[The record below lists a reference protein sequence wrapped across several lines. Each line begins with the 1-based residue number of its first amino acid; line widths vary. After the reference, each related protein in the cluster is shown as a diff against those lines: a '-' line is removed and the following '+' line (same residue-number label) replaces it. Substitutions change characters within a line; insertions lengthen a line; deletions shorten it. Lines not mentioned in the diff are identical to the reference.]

1 MTRRLVLNLK
11 SEYFDAIKAG
21 TKPDEFRLCTPYWI
35 KRLVGKEFDEVVI
48 RCGYPK
54 AGDPDREIVQPWRGF
69 HEQIITHPHFGPR
82 PVQVFAIR
90 VLP

>member
-11 SEYFDAIKAG
+11 GEYFDAIKAG
-21 TKPDEFRLCTPYWI
+21 EKTHEFRLCTPHWS

-48 RCGYPK
+48 RRGYPK
-54 AGDPDREIVQPWRGF
+54 AGDPEREIVQPWRGF
-69 HEQIITHPHFGPR
+69 HEQMITHPHFGPR
-82 PVQVFAIR
+82 AVQVFAIR